1 MLPKGT
7 ASDLLEKPQSSLSLG
22 TEIIFSYISFTACK
36 YQMHQS
42 GSDSVSA
49 NKIHSFVYPR
59 KGLLVLCQSLSPLE
73 KNSIISEFGD
83 RDYFYLQIIHCLHLS
98 NTLKYKTR
106 DKYASIHKLPVT
118 VAQSW
123 LVQLRG

>member
-1 MLPKGT
+1 MLPKGP
-7 ASDLLEKPQSSLSLG
+7 AADLLEKPQSSLSLG

-59 KGLLVLCQSLSPLE
+59 KGLLVLCQSLCHLE
-73 KNSIISEFGD
+73 KNSIISEFGN
-83 RDYFYLQIIHCLHLS
+83 RDYF
-98 NTLKYKTR
+98 
-106 DKYASIHKLPVT
+106 
-118 VAQSW
+118 
-123 LVQLRG
+123 